1 MKKLNITKIFLAVLA
16 VAVFGIS
23 CADLAVEN
31 TNDPDREKALSNDA
45 DLVSLLEGST
55 SDVFFYTTI
64 YYGVNIDMYA
74 DVTST
79 TNMVNSWWVFADEPR
94 RAMPNETTFDD
105 LVINSAFWSTFNSGV
120 QTANTILALI
130 RTDGKTLTID
140 GEDVTSEMEAKAL
153 FLRGLSKAY
162 VGMMYDQGYNI
173 DETTDLSTLELVGY
187 GDILEAGI
195 TDITDAV
202 ALANSISGFVY
213 DPWPTTDSFNAAE
226 FSTMAHGFAARAL
239 AAKARTSAEADAM
252 DWNRVIA
259 LAQEAPGGAN
269 ADAAMDGIIL
279 TTLGYYEYYN
289 NLMDWEGYRVG
300 TSGYLPPDIKNQ
312 HVLDTDYPTAY
323 PTAAG
328 VFLEESDWNPT
339 DPRAA
344 YYEFSAT
351 RFAQSA
357 DRNKANF
364 TSHNW
369 LRTNDPGNE
378 WGVDGYPYIFYIAAE
393 TDYILAEAYLR
404 NSNKIQAASTLNNSP
419 YGSGQT
425 TFSPDL
431 PRVTSGDLAS
441 NGLSG
446 GNNILP
452 TATDAEFQWA
462 LLGEYT
468 VEIGQLGGVG
478 NSWFFMRRWD
488 MLQAGTPTQFPIPAN
503 ELEITGRATYTFG
516 GVANAGEPGT
526 ASGANSWTELA
537 DKLPSAKSVNNRPV
551 VRVNTS
557 EASPASSGGDKKG
570 IKQ

>member
-1 MKKLNITKIFLAVLA
+1 MKHLNIKNIFLVVLA
-16 VAVFGIS
+16 STVFGIS
-23 CADLAVEN
+23 CADLSVEN
-31 TNDPDREKALSNDA
+31 SNNPDRERALSNDA

-55 SDVFFYTTI
+55 SDVFFYTTV
-64 YYGVNIDMYA
+64 YYGANIDMYA

-94 RAMPNETTFDD
+94 RQMPNETTFDD

-130 RTDGKTLTID
+130 RTDGQTIVVD
-140 GEDVTSEMEAKAL
+140 EEDITQEMEAKAL

-162 VGMMYDQGYNI
+162 IGMIYDQGYNI
-173 DETTDLSTLELVGY
+173 DETTDLSTLELVAY
-187 GDILEAGI
+187 GDILESGLA
-195 TDITDAV
+195 DITEAV
-202 ALANSISGFVY
+202 TIANTVNGFTY
-213 DPWPTTDSFNAAE
+213 DPWPTVDSYDVDE

-259 LAQEAPGGAN
+259 LAEKAPGGVN
-269 ADAAMDGIIL
+269 AAADMDGIIL

-289 NLMDWEGYRVG
+289 NLLDWEGYRVG

-312 HVLDTDYPTAY
+312 HVLDANYPTAY
-323 PTAAG
+323 PTADG
-328 VFLEESDWNPT
+328 VFLEEDDWNPT

-378 WGVDGYPYIFYIAAE
+378 WGVDGYPYIIYIAAE
-393 TDYILAEAYLR
+393 TNYILAEAYLR
-404 NSNKIQAASTLNNSP
+404 NGNNPAAATALNNSP
-419 YGSGQT
+419 YGTGQT
-425 TFSPDL
+425 TFTPDL

-452 TATDAEFQWA
+452 TATAAEFQWA

-488 MLQAGTPTQFPIPAN
+488 MLQAGTPTHYPIPAN
-503 ELEITGRATYTFG
+503 ELEITGRSTYTFG
-516 GVANAGEPGT
+516 GVNNAGEPGT
-526 ASGANSWTELA
+526 ASGDNSWTELA
-537 DKLPSAKSVNNRPV
+537 DKLPAAKSVKRDI
-551 VRVNTS
+551 VRVNTTT
-557 EASPASSGGDKKG
+557 EPAPASSGGDKKG
-570 IKQ
+570 IEQ